1 VKLVDEHQTPPRAIG
16 YLEATTPTDA
26 GTRGAFH
33 VAETPDGDRALA
45 DAVTRARDAFSVEL
59 HNVTFDAAG
68 GITDALV
75 TAVAF
80 CVTPAFPDARA
91 DLVAASLST
100 EPDPGPANQST
111 TPGRTPPTMTP
122 EQIARL
128 AELLAEPDRTP
139 ELDTELAEL
148 LALAG
153 PDPATVVA
161 DPATDTPTDVP
172 AVAASLPAGVPAP
185 TTAGNTAR
193 PIREFFAAQSRV
205 LTGRSVARLEAA
217 LSPVTNTAN
226 IWTAPDAYAGE
237 LWSGVVGSR
246 RYVDMMSPGTLTS
259 WKGTGWRWVVRPAV
273 ADYPGDKTPV
283 PSNAPTTEA
292 APYTAQRLAG
302 AHDLDR
308 KFWDFGDTEFIAS
321 YYAGLSNSY
330 AALSNIKARAFLI
343 ASAEANPLVA
353 AAGSTMLDLALAAKL
368 TLESEDDVTGL
379 SYGSP
384 DWYLVNATDYA
395 ELLDTSAHDV
405 SAFLELLGV
414 TPDNF
419 TPTTAVDPGQV
430 CAGVRPASTF
440 YELPGSPIRVETV
453 DLANGGIDG
462 GVFGYYAT
470 LLNAPEGVVSA
481 TAAP

>member
-1 VKLVDEHQTPPRAIG
+1 
-16 YLEATTPTDA
+16 
-26 GTRGAFH
+26 
-33 VAETPDGDRALA
+33 
-45 DAVTRARDAFSVEL
+45 VEL
-59 HNVTFDAAG
+59 HDVTFDQAG

-91 DLVAASLST
+91 DLVAASLTSSVSD
-100 EPDPGPANQST
+100 PDPAVQQSVTLERNQT
-111 TPGRTPPTMTP
+111 TMTP

-128 AELLAEPDRTP
+128 AELLAVPDRTP
-139 ELDTELAEL
+139 ENETELAEL
-148 LALAG
+148 LTLAG
-153 PDPATVVA
+153 PEQCAVETDPA
-161 DPATDTPTDVP
+161 DEVP
-172 AVAASLPAGVPAP
+172 AVAASLPPGPPAP
-185 TTAGNTAR
+185 QGNGPRTR

-205 LTGRSVARLEAA
+205 LTGQSAPRLEAA
-217 LSPVTNTAN
+217 LTSITNTAN

-237 LWSGVVGSR
+237 LWSGVVGVR
-246 RYVDMMSPGTLTS
+246 KYVDMMSPGTLTS
-259 WKGTGWRWVVRPAV
+259 YKGTGWRWVVRPAV
-273 ADYPGDKTPV
+273 ADYAGDKAPV

-368 TLESEDDVTGL
+368 TLEAEDDVTGL

-384 DWYLVNATDYA
+384 DWYLVNPTDYA

-405 SAFLELLGV
+405 SAFLDLLGI

-419 TPTTAVDPGQV
+419 TPTSAVDPGQV
-430 CAGVRPASTF
+430 CAGVKPATTF
-440 YELPGSPIRVETV
+440 YELPSSPIRVETV
-453 DLANGGIDG
+453 NLANGGIDG